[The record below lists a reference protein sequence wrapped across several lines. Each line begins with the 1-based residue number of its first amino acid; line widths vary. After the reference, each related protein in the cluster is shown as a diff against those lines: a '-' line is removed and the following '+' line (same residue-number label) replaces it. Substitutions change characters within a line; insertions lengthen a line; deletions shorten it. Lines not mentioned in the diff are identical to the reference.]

1 MHLEA
6 DVCGPIEDAVM
17 VQAFAHLL
25 GSAEVGVGG
34 VEELIEAETGCVIAD
49 EAVGLS
55 PQSRFGD
62 LTQPGQVFG
71 IGDHGGAG
79 SEDPR
84 FDPVRQLGEIGV
96 DDRQL
101 HLVEG
106 RLRSALR
113 ARLGAREHQPVPGG
127 PGGPG
132 TA

>member
-6 DVCGPIEDAVM
+6 DVCDPVEDTVM

-25 GSAEVGVGG
+25 GSAEIGVGG

-71 IGDHGGAG
+71 IGCKIFTIAG
-79 SEDPR
+79 
-84 FDPVRQLGEIGV
+84 PVILYGVFTSWVVGLLYWLGKG
-96 DDRQL
+96 
-101 HLVEG
+101 
-106 RLRSALR
+106 
-113 ARLGAREHQPVPGG
+113 LGI
-127 PGGPG
+127 
-132 TA
+132 